1 MPKLKKSEKY
11 RMSFRKF
18 LKNII
23 TVCCAAV
30 LVAAVYVF
38 AINGYV
44 IHKTKVRVLDVDEAS
59 QLNDVDCILVLGA
72 SVKPD
77 KTPSNMLYD
86 RIMTGV
92 SLYEAG
98 AAPKIIMSG
107 DHGRTDYNEVGTMKE
122 YAISSGV
129 PSEDIFMDHAG
140 FSTYESLYRAKEMFG
155 ADKIIIVSQKYHLYR
170 ALYIAEALGME
181 AYGVP
186 ADLRSYSGQYK
197 REIRE
202 ILARNKDFIL
212 AITKPVPTTMS
223 DSISLDG
230 SGDVTN
236 D

>member
-1 MPKLKKSEKY
+1 
-11 RMSFRKF
+11 MSFKIFAKRVVS
-18 LKNII
+18 
-23 TVCCAAV
+23 VCCAAA

-44 IHKTKVRVLDVDEAS
+44 IHRTKAKLLDIDEAS
-59 QLNDVDCILVLGA
+59 QLEDVDCILVLGA

-92 SLYEAG
+92 GLYKAG
-98 AAPKIIMSG
+98 ASAKIIMSG
-107 DHGRTDYNEVGTMKE
+107 DHGRTDYNEVGTMKQ
-122 YAISSGV
+122 YAVDEGV
-129 PSEDIFMDHAG
+129 PSDDIFMDHAG
-140 FSTYESLYRAKEMFG
+140 FSTYESLYRAREIFG

-170 ALYIAEALGME
+170 ALYIAEALGIE

-212 AITKPVPTTMS
+212 AITKPVPNTMG
-223 DSISLDG
+223 DAVSLDG

-236 D
+236 DNK